1 MNYELPILNPGASPV
16 NQRNR
21 RRSWFVHLCR
31 VGLFVGI
38 IFLIRNQHRE
48 LISSRLDASSLKALR
63 LRTVQEWLPEAYSM
77 GPLVESSETREIV
90 SEKGELVGSLLQTA
104 PIGNSAIGY
113 LGPTNLLVVV
123 SDEKIILNIQV
134 LDSADTEEHVGAV
147 TDSKTFLSSYNGLRW
162 GFPDLWPEMD
172 TVSGATLTSY
182 AIKQAVRARAGSQ
195 ISLSKFPDQ
204 VQSVE
209 LAPFYPVERELI
221 VERIAG
227 NSNLNFGFIYD
238 RAKATVGFYLRTSP
252 TTNSI
257 SGYQGPTDTLIAFDE
272 RLRFLGSSIRS
283 SYDNEH
289 YVQYVKEDTY
299 LDELLKGKN
308 LEELSAL
315 TEAEYEGVSGATM
328 TSLNVFSA
336 IQTTAEH
343 LHKHRKGVVG
353 SSNWNWFAS
362 ECLTALLCLTGL
374 CMSFTGINKRRKW
387 RVGFQVTLIIYLGFI
402 AGEILS
408 QAVILGWAQ
417 NGLPLKN
424 APGMVFLCVSALFVP
439 VISKHNTY
447 CDSIC
452 PFGAIQQLAI
462 KSKVKKVR
470 LTRRIRKVLKLIPA
484 ALLGIVLLSGCG
496 YIEINLASI
505 EPFDAFSFRVA
516 GWLTI
521 SIALVGL
528 IVSLF
533 VPMAY
538 CRFGCPTGALL
549 NFLRFNRRS
558 YKVQLRD
565 CIAIVMLV
573 IAIVITI

>member
-1 MNYELPILNPGASPV
+1 MNYELPILNSGVSPA
-16 NQRNR
+16 NQRNWWLSR
-21 RRSWFVHLCR
+21 FVHLCR

-48 LISSRLDASSLKALR
+48 LAFSQLDASFLNNIR
-63 LRTVQEWLPEAYSM
+63 LRTVQESLPQATSI
-77 GPLVESSETREIV
+77 GPLVKSSGTREIV
-90 SEKGELVGSLLQTA
+90 SSKGEVVGSLLQTA

-113 LGPTNLLVVV
+113 LGPTNLLVVI
-123 SDEKIILNIQV
+123 SDEMKILNIQV

-147 TDSKTFLSSYNGLRW
+147 KHSKTFLTSYNGLRW
-162 GFPDLWPEMD
+162 GFPDLWPEID

-195 ISLSKFPDQ
+195 LSLSKFPDK

-209 LAPFYPVERELI
+209 LTPFYPGERELFT
-221 VERIAG
+221 ERIAC
-227 NSNLNFGFIYD
+227 NSSLNFGCIYNSA
-238 RAKATVGFYLRTSP
+238 RATVGFYLRTSP

-272 RLRFLGSSIRS
+272 RFCFLGSSIRS
-283 SYDNEH
+283 SYDNEP
-289 YVQYVKEDTY
+289 YVHYVKEDTY

-308 LEELSAL
+308 LKELSELPQAD
-315 TEAEYEGVSGATM
+315 YEGVSGATM

-343 LHKHRKGVVG
+343 LHKHRKGVAG
-353 SSNWNWFAS
+353 SRNWHWFAS

-374 CMSFTGINKRRKW
+374 CMSFAGINKRRKW
-387 RVGFQVTLIIYLGFI
+387 RVGFQLMLIIYLGFM

-462 KSKVKKVR
+462 KSKVKKIR
-470 LTRRIRKVLKLIPA
+470 LTRRVRKVMKLTPA
-484 ALLGIVLLSGCG
+484 ALLGIVLLAGCG

-521 SIALVGL
+521 SIAFVGL
-528 IVSLF
+528 IASLF

-573 IAIVITI
+573 IAFVITN

>member
-1 MNYELPILNPGASPV
+1 
-16 NQRNR
+16 
-21 RRSWFVHLCR
+21 
-31 VGLFVGI
+31 VGI

-48 LISSRLDASSLKALR
+48 LAFSKHDASFLNNIR
-63 LRTVQEWLPEAYSM
+63 LRTVHKSLPQATSI

-90 SEKGELVGSLLQTA
+90 SATGELVGSLLQTA

-113 LGPTNLLVVV
+113 LGPTNLLIVI
-123 SDEKIILNIQV
+123 SDEKKILNIQV
-134 LDSADTEEHVGAV
+134 VDSADTEEHVDAV
-147 TDSKTFLSSYNGLRW
+147 KNSKTFLSSYNGLQW

-195 ISLSKFPDQ
+195 INLSKFPDK

-209 LAPFYPVERELI
+209 LPPFYPGERDLI
-221 VERIAG
+221 VERITG
-227 NSNLNFGFIYD
+227 NSSLNFGSIYD

-252 TTNSI
+252 TMNSN
-257 SGYQGPTDTLIAFDE
+257 SGYQGPTDTLIVFDE
-272 RLRFLGSSIRS
+272 RFRFLGSSIRS
-283 SYDNEH
+283 SYDNED

-328 TSLNVFSA
+328 TSLNVFTA

-343 LHKHRKGVVG
+343 LHKHRKGVAG
-353 SSNWNWFAS
+353 SGNWNWFAS
-362 ECLTALLCLTGL
+362 ECLTALLCITGL
-374 CMSFTGINKRRKW
+374 CMSFAGINKRRSW
-387 RVGFQVTLIIYLGFI
+387 RVGFQVMLIIYLGFI

-470 LTRRIRKVLKLIPA
+470 ITQRIRKVLKLIPA
-484 ALLGIVLLSGCG
+484 ALLGIVLLVGCG
-496 YIEINLASI
+496 YIDINLASI
-505 EPFDAFSFRVA
+505 EPFDAFSFRIA

-521 SIALVGL
+521 SIAVVGL
-528 IVSLF
+528 VVSLF

-565 CIAIVMLV
+565 FIAIVMLV